1 MYKKFLSK
9 LSGKE
14 KKIVRASEAVD
25 WDFEFKTSFIMSRLV
40 NMYIPLSQENLLNRS
55 VKPPTHLKR
64 QRNIAWHNYKDLR
77 QRNGR
82 SSEISGPA
90 LIFYD
95 SVNDQQARTQGGGAK
110 WAIAPPLGLMLK
122 KKSTVKIHKM

>member
-82 SSEISGPA
+82 SSEISGLA

-95 SVNDQQARTQGGGAK
+95 SVNDQYRNY
-110 WAIAPPLGLMLK
+110 
-122 KKSTVKIHKM
+122 HNHH